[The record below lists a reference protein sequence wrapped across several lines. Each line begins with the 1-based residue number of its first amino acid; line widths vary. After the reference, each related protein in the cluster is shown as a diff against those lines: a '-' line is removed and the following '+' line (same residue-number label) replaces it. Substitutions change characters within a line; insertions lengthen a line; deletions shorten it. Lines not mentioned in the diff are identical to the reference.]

1 MASQLFDLSGR
12 TALVTGSTRG
22 IGLALARGLG
32 RAGARVVVHGRDAGR
47 ARDVA
52 DSLRGQGIAATSH
65 AFDLADADT
74 IVAGIEAVED
84 ESGGIDILVNNA
96 GFIERGPLTEFDLA
110 TWRAMFDVNV
120 TSAMLAARALA
131 PAMIGRGGGKIINIS
146 SVLSVVARPNVAAYA
161 TTKAALRMLTQAMC
175 AEWAPHG
182 IQANAIAPGYV
193 KTELNTALSD
203 SAEFDTWLTAR
214 TPAGRWGRPEDLEG
228 AVVFLAGSGSDF
240 VNGHVL
246 HVDGGLLAVI

>member
-1 MASQLFDLSGR
+1 MASHLFDLSGR

-47 ARDVA
+47 AHDVA
-52 DSLRGQGIAATSH
+52 ESLRGEGIAATSYV
-65 AFDLADADT
+65 FDLADAEAT
-74 IVAGIEAVED
+74 VAGIQAVDVEH
-84 ESGGIDILVNNA
+84 GGIDVLVNNA

-120 TSAMLAARALA
+120 TSAMLAARSLV
-131 PAMIGRGGGKIINIS
+131 PAMIERGGGKIINIS
-146 SVLSVVARPNVAAYA
+146 SVLSVVARPDVAAYA

-193 KTELNTALSD
+193 KTELNTTLSE
-203 SAEFDTWLTAR
+203 SAEFDAWLTAR
-214 TPAGRWGRPEDLEG
+214 TPARRWGRPEDLEG
-228 AVVFLAGSGSDF
+228 AVVFLASSASDF